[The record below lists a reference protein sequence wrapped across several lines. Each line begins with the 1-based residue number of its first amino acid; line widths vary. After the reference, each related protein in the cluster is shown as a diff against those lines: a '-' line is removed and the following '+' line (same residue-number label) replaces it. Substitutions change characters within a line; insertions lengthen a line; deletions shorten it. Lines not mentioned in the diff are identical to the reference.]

1 MTTTEEEQDREA
13 TAIALQNEIRHKR
26 AQVVSDIDELRDAIR
41 VRLSLT
47 HVLQSH
53 PRILQGL
60 SVALGVAGI
69 ATLAL
74 IWRATKRSRR
84 AAG

>member
-1 MTTTEEEQDREA
+1 MTELEQDREA
-13 TAIALQNEIRHKR
+13 TALALQNEIRHTR
-26 AQVVSDIDELRDAIR
+26 AQVVADIDELRDAIR
-41 VRLSLT
+41 VRFSLT

-60 SVALGVAGI
+60 GVALGVAGVT
-69 ATLAL
+69 TLAL

>member
-1 MTTTEEEQDREA
+1 MTDEEQVREA
-13 TAIALQNEIRHKR
+13 TALALQSEIRHKR

-41 VRLSLT
+41 LRFSLT
-47 HVLQSH
+47 HVLRTH
-53 PRILQGL
+53 PRIAQGL